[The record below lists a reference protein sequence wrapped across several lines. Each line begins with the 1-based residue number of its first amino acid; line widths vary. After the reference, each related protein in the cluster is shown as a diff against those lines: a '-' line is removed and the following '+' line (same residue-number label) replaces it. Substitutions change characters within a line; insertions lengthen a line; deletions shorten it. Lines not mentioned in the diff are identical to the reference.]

1 MMMFLV
7 LVYVSLI
14 LLAFYVLL
22 IGIYWLG
29 WLAIKPFGNKIS
41 SVNNKFSILVPARNE
56 ELVITHCLQS
66 IINQNYNAASYEVI
80 VINDY
85 STDDTAGVVSEFIKQ
100 NSNYN
105 IRLINMVDDGQQRK
119 LKKAAITFAIEQ
131 SYHPYIILTD
141 ADCTRGKNWLAT
153 INNFIAEN
161 NSKLIYAPVEFKAEN
176 IFEKIQSLEFA
187 GLVGIGASAIQL
199 QNPNMCSAANLI
211 FEKNVFN
218 EVGGYN
224 GNDGIASGDDEFL
237 LHKVFKRYSDN
248 IHFLKH
254 IDAVVSTT
262 ANASIQ
268 QLADQ
273 RKRWVS
279 KSTKYEN
286 RYITAVMVGAYL
298 FNFMVALQLIINL
311 KFGLIL
317 LLAKAAIEGLFLF
330 DVMRFFKRQKYLLF
344 LPLAEPF
351 HILYVLIIGIWGN
364 LGTYNWKDR
373 KLN

>member
-1 MMMFLV
+1 MMMFLF
-7 LVYVSLI
+7 YVSII

-29 WLAIKPFGNKIS
+29 WLAIKPFDN
-41 SVNNKFSILVPARNE
+41 NQATTQNKFSILVPARNE
-56 ELVITHCLQS
+56 EQVITHCLQS
-66 IINQNYNAASYEVI
+66 IINQNYDVACYEVI

-85 STDDTAGVVSEFIKQ
+85 STDDTASVVSEFINQ
-100 NSNYN
+100 NPEYN
-105 IRLINMVDDGQQRK
+105 IRLINMVDDGLQRK

-131 SYHPYIILTD
+131 AHYPYIILTD
-141 ADCTRGKNWLAT
+141 ADCTRGQNWLTT

-161 NSKLIYAPVEFKAEN
+161 NSKLIYAPVEFKADN
-176 IFEKIQSLEFA
+176 TFEKIQSLEFA

-211 FEKNVFN
+211 FEKTVFN
-218 EVGGYN
+218 EVGGYK

-237 LHKVFKRYSDN
+237 LHKVFKRYPNN

-262 ANASIQ
+262 ANASIK

-298 FNFMVALQLIINL
+298 FNFVVALQLIINL

-317 LLAKAAIEGLFLF
+317 LLAKATIEGLFLF

>member
-1 MMMFLV
+1 MMLFLF
-7 LVYVSLI
+7 YVSLI

-22 IGIYWLG
+22 IGIYWMG
-29 WLAIKPFGNKIS
+29 WRAIKPFDNKTS
-41 SVNNKFSILVPARNE
+41 STNNKFSILVPARNE
-56 ELVITHCLQS
+56 EHVITHCLQS
-66 IINQNYNAASYEVI
+66 IINQNYHASCYEVI

-85 STDDTAGVVSEFIKQ
+85 SMDDTAGVVSEFIKQ
-100 NSNYN
+100 NTNYN
-105 IRLINMVDDGQQRK
+105 MRLINMVDDGQQRK

-131 SYHPYIILTD
+131 AQYPYVILTD
-141 ADCTRGKNWLAT
+141 ADCTRGLNWLTT
-153 INNFIAEN
+153 INNFIDEKC
-161 NSKLIYAPVEFKAEN
+161 SKLIYAPVEFKADN
-176 IFEKIQSLEFA
+176 TFEKIQSLEFA

-199 QNPNMCSAANLI
+199 KNPNMCSAANLI
-211 FEKNVFN
+211 FEKKVFY
-218 EVGGYN
+218 EVGGYS

-237 LHKVFKRYSDN
+237 LHKVFKLYPDS

-298 FNFMVALQLIINL
+298 FNFIVALHLIINIET
-311 KFGLIL
+311 GLFL
-317 LLAKAAIEGLFLF
+317 LLVKALIEGLFLF
-330 DVMRFFKRQKYLLF
+330 DVMRFYNRQKYLLF

>member
-1 MMMFLV
+1 MMMF

-29 WLAIKPFGNKIS
+29 WLTIKPFDNKIS
-41 SVNNKFSILVPARNE
+41 SINNKFSILVPARNE

-66 IINQNYNAASYEVI
+66 IINQNYNAACYEVI

-211 FEKNVFN
+211 FEKDVFN
-218 EVGGYN
+218 EVGGYK

>member
-1 MMMFLV
+1 MMF

-66 IINQNYNAASYEVI
+66 IINQNYDAACYEVI
-80 VINDY
+80 IINDY

-211 FEKNVFN
+211 FEKDVFN
-218 EVGGYN
+218 EIGGYK

>member
-1 MMMFLV
+1 MMF

-211 FEKNVFN
+211 FEKDVFN
-218 EVGGYN
+218 EIGGYK

>member
-1 MMMFLV
+1 MTLFLV
-7 LVYVSLI
+7 VVSVALLI
-14 LLAFYVLL
+14 FYVLL

-29 WLAIKPFGNKIS
+29 WLSIKPFHNQPAEVK
-41 SVNNKFSILVPARNE
+41 NQFSILVPARNE
-56 ELVITHCLQS
+56 ESTIDTCLQS
-66 IINQNYNAASYEVI
+66 IVSQVYDANNFEILV
-80 VINDY
+80 VNDH
-85 STDDTAGVVSEFIKQ
+85 STDDTEHVVNEFVLRHPQ
-100 NSNYN
+100 FS

-131 SYHPYIILTD
+131 AVHPYIILTD
-141 ADCTRGKNWLAT
+141 ADCTRGQNWLTT
-153 INNFIAEN
+153 INNFIGAFS
-161 NSKLIYAPVEFKAEN
+161 SKFMYAPVEFKAEN
-176 IFEKIQSLEFA
+176 TFEKIQSLEFA

-199 QNPNMCSAANLI
+199 KNPNMCSAANLI
-211 FEKNVFN
+211 FEKSVFE
-218 EVGGYN
+218 EVGGYK

-237 LHKVFKRYSDN
+237 LHKVYKRYPHH

-262 ANASIQ
+262 ANASLK

-298 FNFMVALQLIINL
+298 FNLMVALQLIINV
-311 KFGLIL
+311 KFGLVL
-317 LLAKAAIEGLFLF
+317 LLAKATIEGLFLF
-330 DVMRFFKRQKYLLF
+330 DVMRFFKRKNYLLF

>member
-1 MMMFLV
+1 MLFLF
-7 LVYVSLI
+7 YVSLV
-14 LLAFYVLL
+14 LLAFYLLL
-22 IGIYWLG
+22 IGIYWMG
-29 WLAIKPFGNKIS
+29 WRAINPFVNNTS
-41 SVNNKFSILVPARNE
+41 SYVNKFSVLIPARNE
-56 ELVITHCLQS
+56 EHVIVNCLQS
-66 IINQNYNAASYEVI
+66 IINQNYDKTCFEII

-85 STDDTAGVVSEFIKQ
+85 STDNTQRVVSEFIHNNQGCSVK
-100 NSNYN
+100 
-105 IRLINMVDDGQQRK
+105 LINMVDDGQQRK
-119 LKKAAITFAIEQ
+119 LKKAAISFAIEQ
-131 SYHPYIILTD
+131 ALHPYIILTD
-141 ADCTRGKNWLAT
+141 ADCTRGLNWLTT
-153 INNFIAEN
+153 INNFIDEN
-161 NSKLIYAPVEFKAEN
+161 CSKLIYAPVEFKANN
-176 IFEKIQSLEFA
+176 IFEKLQSLEFA

-199 QNPNMCSAANLI
+199 KNPNMCSAANLI
-211 FEKNVFN
+211 FEKTVFN
-218 EVGGYN
+218 EVGGYK

-237 LHKVFKRYSDN
+237 LHKVFKRYPDN

-254 IDAVVSTT
+254 IDAVVTTT

-298 FNFMVALQLIINL
+298 FNFLVALQLIINI

-317 LLAKAAIEGLFLF
+317 LLAKATIEGLFLF

-364 LGTYNWKDR
+364 LGSYNWKDR

>member
-1 MMMFLV
+1 MMF

-29 WLAIKPFGNKIS
+29 WLTIKPFDNKIS

-66 IINQNYNAASYEVI
+66 IINQNYNAACYEVI

-141 ADCTRGKNWLAT
+141 ADCTRGKNWLST

-161 NSKLIYAPVEFKAEN
+161 DSKLIYAPVEFKADN
-176 IFEKIQSLEFA
+176 TFEKIQSLEFA
-187 GLVGIGASAIQL
+187 GLVGIGASAIRL

-218 EVGGYN
+218 EVGGYK

-237 LHKVFKRYSDN
+237 LHKVFKRYPDN

-298 FNFMVALQLIINL
+298 FNFMVALQLIINV

-317 LLAKAAIEGLFLF
+317 LLSKAAIEGLFLF

-364 LGTYNWKDR
+364 MGTYNWKDR